1 MNDFDRSM
9 AGRMQGGV
17 MDASV
22 DAGLRSFML
31 GVYNKLSLGIALS
44 GLIAFAVGS
53 VPQLTQLVFGTP
65 LIYVVQFGPI
75 GLILLSAFAMRN
87 PSPTG
92 SAIIYWSIVTLL
104 GAGLGVWVYA
114 AQTGAGLSSRAGA
127 TMAVD
132 FMTITKAFLVTA
144 TAFGALSLFGY
155 TTKRDLR
162 PMGVFMIMALWGVVG
177 LSLIS
182 MFFPPSGM
190 LETGVMLG
198 VLLLSAGLIAWET
211 QELKRGYYQFA
222 GDQRSMAVMTN
233 WGALNFFI
241 LFYNMFTIILSLM
254 SRD

>member
-9 AGRMQGGV
+9 AGRTQGGV

-31 GVYNKLSLGIALS
+31 GVYNKLALGIAAS
-44 GLIAFAVGS
+44 GLVAFAVGT
-53 VPQLTQLVFGTP
+53 VPALTQLVWGTP
-65 LIYVVQFGPI
+65 LAFVVQFGPI
-75 GLILLSAFAMRN
+75 ALILFSAFAMRN
-87 PSPTG
+87 PSPLG
-92 SAIIYWSIVTLL
+92 SAVVYWSIVGLL
-104 GAGLGVWVYA
+104 GASLSMWVVMA
-114 AQTGAGLSSRAGA
+114 TMDQSVTSRAGA
-127 TMAVD
+127 SMSVD
-132 FMTITKAFLVTA
+132 FLTITKAFLVTA

-162 PMGVFMIMALWGVVG
+162 PMGVFMIMALWGVIG

-182 MFFPPSGM
+182 FFFPPSGM
-190 LETGVMLG
+190 LETGIMLA

-241 LFYNMFTIILSLM
+241 LFYNMFTIILSFM